1 MRVLICCLLV
11 LLSGCQYL
19 MRTDL
24 PGDLEFKTSAFEDT
38 VRWGDLSNM
47 YAFLKPDPEQS
58 IEIQPGLDNVRVTAT
73 ETASPLAEVNETRWV
88 RTIVIDYVLTD
99 RQVVRQIVDQQV
111 WTTDDEGETWYRDNP
126 VPQFR

>member
-47 YAFLKPDPEQS
+47 YAFLKPDPEQP
-58 IEIQPGLDNVRVTAT
+58 IEIPPGLDNVRVTAT
-73 ETASPLAEVNETRWV
+73 ETASPLAQVNETRWV
-88 RTIVIDYVLTD
+88 RTIVIDFVLTD
-99 RQVVRQIVDQQV
+99 QQVVRQIVDQQV
-111 WTTDDEGETWYRDNP
+111 WTTDDEGKTWYRDNP
-126 VPQFR
+126 VPEFL